1 MADLTGLRVQQIR
14 VDSHVLHSVHHTV
27 LQRILAFRNMSI
39 DDVIDNPVAQTEV
52 YYLWRIHNLI
62 GRRCEAVEQQRRMT
76 RMALGLDMVT
86 D

>member
-1 MADLTGLRVQQIR
+1 MADLTGLQVQRIR

-27 LQRILAFRNMSI
+27 LQRILAFRNLSI

-52 YYLWRIHNLI
+52 YYMWRIHNLI
-62 GRRCEAVEQQRRMT
+62 DRRCEAVEHQRRMT
-76 RMALGLDMVT
+76 RVAMGMGIIT

>member
-1 MADLTGLRVQQIR
+1 MTDLTGLRAQGIR

-27 LQRILAFRNMSI
+27 LQRILAFRNLSI

-52 YYLWRIHNLI
+52 YYMWRIHNLI
-62 GRRCEAVEQQRRMT
+62 GRRCAAVEHQRRMT
-76 RMALGLDMVT
+76 RMAMGMGIIT